1 MNLRRKF
8 WSYFRFVFFFAG
20 FFDFAATVFF
30 PADFGLD
37 FDLCNT
43 LASVLPISAGLCT
56 VWIPAARM
64 ALYFSTAVPCPPLI
78 IAPAWPIRRPGGAV
92 CPQIKPTTGFL
103 HAS

>member
-1 MNLRRKF
+1 MMSAVRPRPTASGLMIARVLSTAIRVSPGLRINLRRKF
-8 WSYFRFVFFFAG
+8 GSYFRFVFFFAG
-20 FFDFAATVFF
+20 FFAFAVTDFF

-64 ALYFSTAVPCPPLI
+64 ALYFSTD
-78 IAPAWPIRRPGGAV
+78 R
-92 CPQIKPTTGFL
+92 
-103 HAS
+103 